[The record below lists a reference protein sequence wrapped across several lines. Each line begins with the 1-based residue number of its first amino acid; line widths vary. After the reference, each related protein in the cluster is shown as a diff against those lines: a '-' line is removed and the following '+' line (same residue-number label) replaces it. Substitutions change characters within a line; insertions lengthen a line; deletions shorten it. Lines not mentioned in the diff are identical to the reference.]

1 MSWPTILLSFFN
13 ALLGA
18 GLANIGFQWW
28 REHYGSRRNVAWLA
42 LQLAVLL
49 ERFGAE
55 CISSSHYD
63 PDDADMVFAM
73 TGAKLERPRFPHLPE
88 YPNDEAAW
96 RLLDL
101 GLANDLLVFPDAV
114 RLWQGSSDMEVEDVG
129 LSEAGDAFRR
139 GCVSLARRSL
149 TLALALRKQHSL
161 RPQAAHLLPAVE
173 ERSRAIHKE
182 DPTNEEN
189 FALAMAAK
197 QAMERMRRGD
207 SPHGPP
213 DGAGGHGERL

>member
-49 ERFGAE
+49 ERFGGR

-63 PDDADMVFAM
+63 PDDEEMHFAM
-73 TGAKLERPRFPHLPE
+73 TGTKLGPPRFPSLPE
-88 YPNDEAAW
+88 YPKDEAAW

-101 GLANDLLVFPDAV
+101 GVANDLLVFPDAV
-114 RLWQGSSDMEVEDVG
+114 RVWQGSSDMEVEDVG
-129 LSEAGDAFRR
+129 PSEAGDTFRR

-149 TLALALRKQHSL
+149 TLALTLRQQHGL

-182 DPTNEEN
+182 DATNEEN

-197 QAMERMRRGD
+197 QATERMRRGD
-207 SPHGPP
+207 FPRRPP
-213 DGAGGHGERL
+213 DGAGVHGE